1 MKRIKAA
8 CLTQTIHFQLRD
20 NLPHDAAVQAVQ
32 MEYEQY
38 KRTMDHNGTRYRL
51 LREEPQSDGSLIIEV
66 KRQYNNQSCGSY
78 LD

>member
-32 MEYEQY
+32 LEYEQY
-38 KRTMDHNGTRYRL
+38 KRTMDRNGIRYRL
-51 LREEPQSDGSLIIEV
+51 LREEPQADGSLIIEI